1 MQKIRERW
9 CGTHSVVIRK
19 RGNQMLGYCL
29 GCAQLCDAHG
39 VAMVHHDD
47 YMFPLGLNGCQEDIP
62 VTQDTERLGGC
73 ACKY

>member
-1 MQKIRERW
+1 
-9 CGTHSVVIRK
+9 
-19 RGNQMLGYCL
+19 MLGYCL